1 LDEDDATAIR
11 RAKEIIVLDTTK
23 RDLAFISANYSQ
35 LCDDIDA
42 LEMRNAS
49 LKEALSIFSCA
60 IERTMHVE
68 SQIGQDVA
76 AKAKQI
82 RDKNDGIAQLT
93 AIAGVI
99 FDCETG
105 TDPVLK
111 KYSARELA
119 CFKYCP
125 ITSCD
130 VERSFSM
137 LKALY
142 RDNRSSFSD
151 DNLSKHMV
159 IHYNATPQTL
169 PW

>member
-1 LDEDDATAIR
+1 VGCDQKGQVTQHLDSNKHSEAVKR
-11 RAKEIIVLDTTK
+11 REACEAEQKE
-23 RDLAFISANYSQ
+23 RQ
-35 LCDDIDA
+35 
-42 LEMRNAS
+42 EMLTNTVCRMRTN
-49 LKEALSIFSCA
+49 A
-60 IERTMHVE
+60 IEATSFNSDTASSMHVE

-111 KYSARELA
+111 KYSASELA

-125 ITSCD
+125 IASCD